1 MKLVLDPSNGN
12 LREKLL
18 ELIEGLDYREKL
30 IEGLDYF
37 DEWGYFTDPDSVIG
51 IVVNYFR
58 DGNFPTLNVY
68 VVPKDKVANNDWLN
82 DMVDIT

>member
-12 LREKLL
+12 LREELL
-18 ELIEGLDYREKL
+18 EL

-37 DEWGYFTDPDSVIG
+37 DEWGYFTDPDSGIG
-51 IVVNYFR
+51 IVVNHFR
-58 DGNFPTLNVY
+58 DGDFPTLNVY